1 MKNEENLVNFF
12 KKVNKIR
19 IKIKKAENPMNSY
32 EEFKD
37 IEKEEDI
44 IRKGMS
50 QYEDLVT
57 TLKRL
62 KNKKSKILEDIKNY
76 ASKNKGKEIINN
88 NPNIIYHKISPEKDE
103 KPKEKKEKKEKKD
116 KERKETEA
124 ETEKES
130 GTGTELNQKDTA
142 NYNDG
147 KVRSINLAD
156 YEMGETLGTGSF
168 GRVKIAKNKKTGEY
182 VAMKMMK
189 KIEILKSKQADHIAN
204 EIKILSMVQHP
215 FVITFGGFT
224 QDDRNL
230 YLDLEL
236 INGGEL
242 FTYLRGVGR
251 FPIEQARFYICQII
265 CIFDYLHNKDI
276 IYRDLK
282 PENILIHKSGYL
294 KLTDF
299 GFAKIVEGRTY
310 TLCGTPEY
318 LAPEII
324 LNKGHGKPVD
334 WWTCG
339 ILLYEM
345 IAGIDPFSDDDP
357 MMVYQKILKGK
368 IKFPSGFD
376 SNAKSIIKH
385 LLDADLTKRYGNLK
399 NGVKDITG
407 HRFFKNV
414 EWEKLLKKEI
424 EPPYIPKVKSNDD
437 ISNFSQ
443 YPDSDTPA
451 PQIKKEEDPFLDWF
465 Q

>member
-1 MKNEENLVNFF
+1 MDQKSHRGDKE
-12 KKVNKIR
+12 KKDKD
-19 IKIKKAENPMNSY
+19 KKDK
-32 EEFKD
+32 KD
-37 IEKEEDI
+37 KDKKDKKEKKD
-44 IRKGMS
+44 
-50 QYEDLVT
+50 
-57 TLKRL
+57 
-62 KNKKSKILEDIKNY
+62 KKD
-76 ASKNKGKEIINN
+76 KE
-88 NPNIIYHKISPEKDE
+88 KKD
-103 KPKEKKEKKEKKD
+103 KDKDKKDKDKKDKEKKEKKEKK
-116 KERKETEA
+116 ETESEFEPTKA
-124 ETEKES
+124 IQENKNEE
-130 GTGTELNQKDTA
+130 E
-142 NYNDG
+142 G
-147 KVRSINLAD
+147 KVRSINLND
-156 YEMGETLGTGSF
+156 YQMGETLGTGSF

-204 EIKILSMVQHP
+204 EIKILSMISHP

-224 QDDRNL
+224 QDNRNL

-242 FTYLRGVGR
+242 FTYLRGVGQ
-251 FPIEQARFYICQII
+251 FPIDQAKFYICQII

-334 WWTCG
+334 WWTTG

-407 HRFFKNV
+407 HRFFKNF
-414 EWEKLLKKEI
+414 EWDKLLKKEI
-424 EPPYIPKVKSNDD
+424 TPPYIPTVKGNDD
-437 ISNFSQ
+437 TSNFSQ
-443 YPDSDTPA
+443 YPDSDNPA
-451 PQIKKEEDPFLDWF
+451 PEIKKEEDPFLNWF

>member
-1 MKNEENLVNFF
+1 ME
-12 KKVNKIR
+12 
-19 IKIKKAENPMNSY
+19 
-32 EEFKD
+32 
-37 IEKEEDI
+37 
-44 IRKGMS
+44 
-50 QYEDLVT
+50 
-57 TLKRL
+57 
-62 KNKKSKILEDIKNY
+62 KKS
-76 ASKNKGKEIINN
+76 
-88 NPNIIYHKISPEKDE
+88 
-103 KPKEKKEKKEKKD
+103 EKKQKDKDREKKKHHHHHHHDKD
-116 KERKETEA
+116 KE
-124 ETEKES
+124 EKES
-130 GTGTELNQKDTA
+130 TSIQEKGG
-142 NYNDG
+142 DG
-147 KVRSINLAD
+147 KVRFIKLSN
-156 YEMGETLGTGSF
+156 YEMGDTLGTGSF
-168 GRVKIAKNKKTGEY
+168 GRVKIAKDKKTGEF
-182 VAMKMMK
+182 VAMKIMK
-189 KIEILKSKQADHIAN
+189 KAEIIKSKQADHISN
-204 EIKILSMVQHP
+204 EIKILSMIDHP

-230 YLDLEL
+230 YLALEL

-251 FPIEQARFYICQII
+251 FPIDQAKQYIAEII
-265 CIFDYLHNKDI
+265 TIFDYLHNKNI

-299 GFAKIVEGRTY
+299 GFAKIVESRTY

-376 SNAKSIIKH
+376 SNAKSLIKH
-385 LLDADLTKRYGNLK
+385 LLDQDLTKRYGNLK

-407 HRFFKNV
+407 HRFFKGF
-414 EWEKLLKKEI
+414 EWDKLLKKELQ
-424 EPPYIPKVKSNDD
+424 PPYVPKVKSNDD
-437 ISNFSQ
+437 ISNFTA
-443 YPDSDTPA
+443 YPDSDNEAPA
-451 PQIKKEEDPFLDWF
+451 IKKEDDPFLDWF
-465 Q
+465 K